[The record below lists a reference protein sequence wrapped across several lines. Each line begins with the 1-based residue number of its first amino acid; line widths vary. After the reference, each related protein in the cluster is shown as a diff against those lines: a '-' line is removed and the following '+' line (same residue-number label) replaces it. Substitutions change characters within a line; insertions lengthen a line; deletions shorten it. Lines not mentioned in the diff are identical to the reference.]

1 MPESAVRFCARV
13 CIGALLG
20 LSALA
25 QQAPPDP
32 AAIVETFDK
41 HMTPAVSAW
50 LKSSDARTQAWG
62 AFLVVRDRRQDAV
75 PQLLEML
82 ANYPVTEG
90 ATGDPHD
97 AMLQVLDALIQL
109 DAPVPLA
116 DAQRIYAEFP
126 VQSLILLSR
135 SKEETSPALLSIFQS
150 EQRWPS
156 AWLASGNLLLQRRAK
171 GFAAKVIEGM
181 TVHAVITV
189 TQPGSGGGIGGSMG
203 CGIESPPAPK
213 SGWPLVGVYQFG
225 GCAQSL
231 GTGDQVLAA
240 GPDPATYRRVLT
252 SDYATASLGLFNCNA
267 DRDLVREH
275 YLSALLPSDEAPVRA
290 HVSHTIFWQDAAAY
304 NNDMASFIAGQ
315 QQVFAELARRLGE
328 SHLLSD
334 EEVKTLRPALH
345 IAILDWRSSHETALP
360 TLQPLA
366 ANVTI
371 DHM

>member
-13 CIGALLG
+13 CIGALLS

-32 AAIVETFDK
+32 AAIVESLDK
-41 HMTPAVSAW
+41 QMTSAVSAW

-62 AFLVVRDRRQDAV
+62 AYLVVRDRRQEAV

-82 ANYPVTEG
+82 ANYPAGEG

-109 DAPVPLA
+109 DAPVPLS

-171 GFAAKVIEGM
+171 GFAAKVVEGM
-181 TVHAVITV
+181 TVHAQITV
-189 TQPGSGGGIGGSMG
+189 TQPGSGGGIGGSTV
-203 CGIESPPAPK
+203 CGVEAPPSPK
-213 SGWPLVGVYQFG
+213 SGWPMVGVYQFG
-225 GCAQSL
+225 ACGQNLWAE
-231 GTGDQVLAA
+231 DVVLAS
-240 GPDPATYRRVLT
+240 GPDPAAYRRVLT
-252 SDYATASLGLFNCNA
+252 SNYGTTSLGLFNCIP

-275 YLSALLPSDEAPVRA
+275 YLSALLSGGEAPVLA
-290 HVSHTIFWQDAAAY
+290 HVSHTIFWQDDAAY
-304 NNDMASFIAGQ
+304 SNDMASFIAGQ

-334 EEVKTLRPALH
+334 EEVKTLRPVLH
-345 IAILDWRSSHETALP
+345 IVILDWRSSHETALP

-371 DHM
+371 DRM

>member
-1 MPESAVRFCARV
+1 MPRSAVRFCTCV
-13 CIGALLG
+13 LLT
-20 LSALA
+20 LAALA
-25 QQAPPDP
+25 QQTPPDP
-32 AAIVETFDK
+32 AAIAESLDK
-41 HMTPAVSAW
+41 QMTPTVSAW
-50 LKSSDARTQAWG
+50 LQSSDARTQAWG
-62 AFLVVRDRRQDAV
+62 AYLVVRDRRQEAV
-75 PQLLEML
+75 PRLLEML

-109 DAPVPLA
+109 DAPVPLTN
-116 DAQRIYAEFP
+116 AQRIYAEFP

-171 GFAAKVIEGM
+171 GFAAKVVEGM
-181 TVHAVITV
+181 TVHAQITV
-189 TQPGSGGGIGGSMG
+189 TQPGSGGGIGSSIG
-203 CGIESPPAPK
+203 CGVGSPAVPK
-213 SGWPLVGVYQFG
+213 NGWPQVAVYQFG

-252 SDYATASLGLFNCNA
+252 SEYATASLGLFNCNP
-267 DRDLVREH
+267 DRDLVRVH
-275 YLSALLPSDEAPVRA
+275 YLSALLASDEPPVRA

-304 NNDMASFIAGQ
+304 SNDMASFIDRQ
-315 QQVFAELARRLGE
+315 QRAFAELVRRLGE

-334 EEVKTLRPALH
+334 AEVKTLRPALH
-345 IAILDWRSSHETALP
+345 ISILDLRGSHDPALP

-371 DHM
+371 DHL